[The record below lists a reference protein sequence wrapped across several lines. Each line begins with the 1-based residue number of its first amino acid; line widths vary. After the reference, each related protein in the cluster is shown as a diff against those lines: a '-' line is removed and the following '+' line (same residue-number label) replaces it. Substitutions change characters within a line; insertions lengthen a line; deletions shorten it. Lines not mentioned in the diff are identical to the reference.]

1 MNNLN
6 VENALDI
13 WQKTIEHLKNQIDD
27 ISYNDLFSNTKEV
40 FKVKD
45 STIWII
51 VDSIF
56 TKFRIDKF
64 YKNGINEFALNNF
77 GCHFAF
83 IDRKEAEEQR
93 NKVDLVNTT
102 QTDIDNSKK
111 PRSLLPEYS
120 FYNFVIGESNRFAF
134 LAATKVAND
143 PIPVL
148 NPLYIFGGVGLGKTH
163 LMFAVGNEILQI
175 KPDTNVVYTTAQQ
188 YAQDYF
194 TASSS
199 KDPKAFQKFY
209 DYYQSADV
217 LLVDDIQF
225 LEQKTK
231 TQEEFFKLF
240 ELLYTEKKKMVVA
253 SDRPANQLQNFMDR
267 LKSRLSYGLAVDIKK
282 PDKQLRLGILQK
294 KLPTHIP
301 NPEDVP
307 LEVLELIAEIY
318 EDRNVRELEGALSRY
333 IWYCVSGNLP
343 FTKENVYPIL
353 KPLVEGL
360 DKEGAPA
367 DVKVRDIKEAV
378 ASYYQVSIPELE
390 SGSRK
395 AKIVFARQMA
405 VYLIRTLYDL
415 PLKQIGSYFGNRDH
429 ATISY
434 SIDKIE
440 KDMKQNKGI
449 KQDALY
455 LTNKIQGEKQ

>member
-1 MNNLN
+1 
-6 VENALDI
+6 
-13 WQKTIEHLKNQIDD
+13 
-27 ISYNDLFSNTKEV
+27 
-40 FKVKD
+40 
-45 STIWII
+45 
-51 VDSIF
+51 
-56 TKFRIDKF
+56 
-64 YKNGINEFALNNF
+64 
-77 GCHFAF
+77 
-83 IDRKEAEEQR
+83 
-93 NKVDLVNTT
+93 
-102 QTDIDNSKK
+102 
-111 PRSLLPEYS
+111 
-120 FYNFVIGESNRFAF
+120 
-134 LAATKVAND
+134 
-143 PIPVL
+143 
-148 NPLYIFGGVGLGKTH
+148 
-163 LMFAVGNEILQI
+163 MFAVGNEILQI

-199 KDPKAFQKFY
+199 KDPKAFHKFY

-240 ELLYTEKKKMVVA
+240 ELLYTEKKKMVVT

-353 KPLVEGL
+353 EPLVEGL

-378 ASYYQVSIPELE
+378 ASYYQVSVPELE

-415 PLKQIGSYFGNRDH
+415 PLKQIGSCFGNRDH

-455 LTNKIQGEKQ
+455 LTHKIQGEK